1 MSRKVFHS
9 ELFGR
14 LIQPDD
20 KDYWTIVYAEALFR
34 YNRMQKDNCA
44 CFECKRQRE
53 KLADFIEK
61 DKKYRIRNN
70 ASK

>member
-1 MSRKVFHS
+1 MSKKVFHS

-14 LIQPDD
+14 LIQPND
-20 KDYWTIVYAEALFR
+20 KDYRQIVYAEALFR
-34 YNRMQKDNCA
+34 YNRMQKANCT

-53 KLADFIEK
+53 KLADFIEN

-70 ASK
+70 SA

>member
-9 ELFGR
+9 QLFGR

-20 KDYWTIVYAEALFR
+20 KDYWQIVYAEALFR
-34 YNRMQKDNCA
+34 YNQMVKDNCT

-53 KLADFIEK
+53 KLKDFIAN
-61 DKKYRIRNN
+61 DKKYRER
-70 ASK
+70 K